1 MSIISKERNNLVTLL
16 LSHLAT
22 SAKSAFTLAEIL
34 LTIVIIGV
42 ISAIT
47 LGILKNSIPTKE
59 ESIHKKM
66 NSVVEQIVSR
76 LIDNEVMYPET
87 EDKTIV
93 GFQNTNK
100 VTVDGIDYEGDTKF
114 CELFAAQFTTATD
127 VSCVA
132 DERTFATTD
141 NVDWFLPVTDFSDGY
156 AMIMIDVNG
165 KDEGNNCLEGA
176 CKNPDRF
183 IYYVR
188 ANGTVTTKK
197 PNAGEETKHK
207 VNLTVINPQGGTYAI
222 AEYKPEGTTYGEEL
236 SSASYTFT
244 DLKNSTMY
252 ILRATPTSEY
262 TNKWQEKDETSTST
276 TYSFMINGADKN
288 ITLTFNPKPKYC
300 IIMQVQN
307 CYGSSLSSC
316 ISTPVV
322 NNTSSGVAVNM
333 DKLGMPVYNET
344 TGDYDAN
351 LTSATKYTT
360 FVCGLSSGNYT
371 VTGTTERGYLVS
383 DGTTSYTRSVSLGS
397 ANQTIQLILQEEQQE
412 EDPCKDMPGT
422 TYNPSTGECECPP
435 GYEWDQLNRR
445 CVGSGSGTT
454 YTYVGDVDWN
464 LICDYDLHC
473 MQNYTDDQC
482 LVSYFEQGT
491 LSGISSDFSSTVWDS
506 THKSTIANEALNQ
519 QMGYYSCP
527 ISDCGCVVNLRYT
540 NIKING
546 KSLSDNYDLGGYTYH
561 P

>member
-1 MSIISKERNNLVTLL
+1 MRINQMSIISKERNNLVTRL
-16 LSHLAT
+16 LSHLGT
-22 SAKSAFTLAEIL
+22 STKPAFTLAEIL
-34 LTIVIIGV
+34 LTIAIVGV
-42 ISAIT
+42 ISVVT

-59 ESIHKKM
+59 ESMHKKM

-93 GFQNTNK
+93 GFQNTSK

-132 DERTFATTD
+132 DERTFSTND
-141 NVDWFLPVTDFSDGY
+141 SVDWFLPVTDFSDGY

-183 IYYVR
+183 TYYVR

-197 PNAGEETKHK
+197 PNEGEETTYKI
-207 VNLTVINPQGGTYAI
+207 NLTVENPEGGTYQLGKSESGVI
-222 AEYKPEGTTYGEEL
+222 TYGEEF
-236 SSASYTFT
+236 SGASHTFT

-252 ILRATPTSEY
+252 ILKATPTSEY
-262 TNKWQEKDETSTST
+262 TNKWQENDETSTSA

-307 CYGSSLSSC
+307 CYGSYLSSC

-322 NNTSSGVAVNM
+322 RNTSSGVAVNM
-333 DKLGMPVYNET
+333 DKIGMPVYNET
-344 TGDYDAN
+344 TGDYDAEPSS
-351 LTSATKYTT
+351 LTKYTT

-397 ANQTIQLILQEEQQE
+397 AHQTIWLRLQEEPQE
-412 EDPCKDMPGT
+412 EEDDDDDPSIGT
-422 TYNPSTGECECPP
+422 
-435 GYEWDQLNRR
+435 
-445 CVGSGSGTT
+445 GS
-454 YTYVGDVDWN
+454 YTYVGDVSWHMD
-464 LICDYDLHC
+464 CSMDVHC
-473 MQNYTDDQC
+473 LANYGDVTACTAPYSED
-482 LVSYFEQGT
+482 GT
-491 LSGISSDFSSTVWDS
+491 LSGISCEFSNTVWD
-506 THKSTIANEALNQ
+506 TEHKNAIANKARSLS
-519 QMGYYSCP
+519 MGTYACP
-527 ISDCGCVVNLRYT
+527 ISDCGCTVALTYT

-546 KSLSDNYDLGGYTYH
+546 ESISESYNLGSYNYN